1 MKIEGKFIF
10 KVAGTLTA
18 ISLVVALLLG
28 LTNML
33 TADKIA
39 AINKQKT
46 EEALA
51 KVVSAADCEFPP
63 MEEIPQAMIDAANEQ
78 GGKLSEVYEVQSGG
92 DTIGYAFKV
101 TASGS
106 QGNIVMIVGVDTDL
120 TVTGVSIVKASETA
134 GIGSKVIDNEATS
147 AGTGALDQ
155 FVGKSGAGT
164 LVVKQNI
171 DAVTG
176 ATVSTKG
183 VTKGVNAA
191 LAAAEAMEKPVS
203 KALEEIMENRRA
215 VRTDS
220 GSRAPRPVESAED
233 HAIAVAAPI
242 LAEGDVLGCVMFLSH
257 PGSPAAT
264 DLEFKLAQTV
274 AGFLGRQME
283 G

>member
-18 ISLVVALLLG
+18 ISLIVALLLG

-39 AINKQKT
+39 A
-46 EEALA
+46 
-51 KVVSAADCEFPP
+51 
-63 MEEIPQAMIDAANEQ
+63 MIDAANDQ

-120 TVTGVSIVKASETA
+120 TVTGVSIVSNSETA
-134 GIGSKVIDNEATS
+134 GIGSKVMDNEATS

-191 LAAAEAMEKPVS
+191 LAAAEAM
-203 KALEEIMENRRA
+203 N
-215 VRTDS
+215 
-220 GSRAPRPVESAED
+220 
-233 HAIAVAAPI
+233 
-242 LAEGDVLGCVMFLSH
+242 
-257 PGSPAAT
+257 
-264 DLEFKLAQTV
+264 
-274 AGFLGRQME
+274 
-283 G
+283 

>member
-63 MEEIPQAMIDAANEQ
+63 GVGRVEEIPQAVIDAANAQ
-78 GGKLSEVYEVQSGG
+78 GGKLSEMYEILVGG
-92 DTIGYAFKV
+92 ENAGYAFKV

-106 QGNIVMIVGVDTDL
+106 QGNIEMIVGVDADL
-120 TVTGVSIVKASETA
+120 AVTGVSIVKASETA

-191 LAAAEAMEKPVS
+191 LAAAEAM
-203 KALEEIMENRRA
+203 N
-215 VRTDS
+215 
-220 GSRAPRPVESAED
+220 
-233 HAIAVAAPI
+233 
-242 LAEGDVLGCVMFLSH
+242 
-257 PGSPAAT
+257 
-264 DLEFKLAQTV
+264 
-274 AGFLGRQME
+274 
-283 G
+283 

>member
-63 MEEIPQAMIDAANEQ
+63 MEEIPQAMIDAANDQ

-120 TVTGVSIVKASETA
+120 TVTGVSIVNNSETK
-134 GIGSKVIDNEATS
+134 GIGSNVATDTFL
-147 AGTGALDQ
+147 AQFNGMDGTQNIVMNQDYDAY
-155 FVGKSGAGT
+155 SGAT
-164 LVVKQNI
+164 I
-171 DAVTG
+171 S
-176 ATVSTKG
+176 STALFAAINDC
-183 VTKGVNAA
+183 VNCYNE
-191 LAAAEAMEKPVS
+191 LA
-203 KALEEIMENRRA
+203 
-215 VRTDS
+215 
-220 GSRAPRPVESAED
+220 
-233 HAIAVAAPI
+233 
-242 LAEGDVLGCVMFLSH
+242 
-257 PGSPAAT
+257 
-264 DLEFKLAQTV
+264 
-274 AGFLGRQME
+274 
-283 G
+283 

>member
-78 GGKLSEVYEVQSGG
+78 GGKLSEAYEVKSGG

-120 TVTGVSIVKASETA
+120 TVTGVSIVNNSETK
-134 GIGSKVIDNEATS
+134 GIGSNVATDS
-147 AGTGALDQ
+147 FLAQFDGMDGT
-155 FVGKSGAGT
+155 
-164 LVVKQNI
+164 QNI
-171 DAVTG
+171 TLGQGYDAVTG

-191 LAAAEAMEKPVS
+191 LAAAEAM
-203 KALEEIMENRRA
+203 N
-215 VRTDS
+215 
-220 GSRAPRPVESAED
+220 
-233 HAIAVAAPI
+233 
-242 LAEGDVLGCVMFLSH
+242 
-257 PGSPAAT
+257 
-264 DLEFKLAQTV
+264 
-274 AGFLGRQME
+274 
-283 G
+283 

>member
-78 GGKLSEVYEVQSGG
+78 GGKLSEVYEVKSGG

-120 TVTGVSIVKASETA
+120 TVTGVSIVNNSETK
-134 GIGSKVIDNEATS
+134 GIGSNVANDTFLAQFNGMD
-147 AGTGALDQ
+147 GTQNIAIGQGGFDAY
-155 FVGKSGAGT
+155 SGAT
-164 LVVKQNI
+164 I
-171 DAVTG
+171 
-176 ATVSTKG
+176 S
-183 VTKGVNAA
+183 
-191 LAAAEAMEKPVS
+191 S
-203 KALEEIMENRRA
+203 KALFA
-215 VRTDS
+215 
-220 GSRAPRPVESAED
+220 
-233 HAIAVAAPI
+233 AINDCVNCYNE
-242 LAEGDVLGCVMFLSH
+242 LA
-257 PGSPAAT
+257 
-264 DLEFKLAQTV
+264 
-274 AGFLGRQME
+274 
-283 G
+283 

>member
-78 GGKLSEVYEVQSGG
+78 GGKLSEVYEVKSGG

-120 TVTGVSIVKASETA
+120 TVTGVSIVNNSET
-134 GIGSKVIDNEATS
+134 
-147 AGTGALDQ
+147 
-155 FVGKSGAGT
+155 
-164 LVVKQNI
+164 
-171 DAVTG
+171 
-176 ATVSTKG
+176 
-183 VTKGVNAA
+183 
-191 LAAAEAMEKPVS
+191 
-203 KALEEIMENRRA
+203 
-215 VRTDS
+215 
-220 GSRAPRPVESAED
+220 
-233 HAIAVAAPI
+233 
-242 LAEGDVLGCVMFLSH
+242 
-257 PGSPAAT
+257 
-264 DLEFKLAQTV
+264 
-274 AGFLGRQME
+274 
-283 G
+283 

>member
-78 GGKLSEVYEVQSGG
+78 GGKLSEVYEVKSGG

-120 TVTGVSIVKASETA
+120 TVTGVSIVNNSETK
-134 GIGSKVIDNEATS
+134 GIGSNVATDS
-147 AGTGALDQ
+147 FLAQFDGMDGTQNITLGQGYDAY
-155 FVGKSGAGT
+155 SGAT
-164 LVVKQNI
+164 I
-171 DAVTG
+171 
-176 ATVSTKG
+176 S
-183 VTKGVNAA
+183 
-191 LAAAEAMEKPVS
+191 S
-203 KALEEIMENRRA
+203 KALFA
-215 VRTDS
+215 
-220 GSRAPRPVESAED
+220 
-233 HAIAVAAPI
+233 AINDCI
-242 LAEGDVLGCVMFLSH
+242 NCYNELA
-257 PGSPAAT
+257 
-264 DLEFKLAQTV
+264 
-274 AGFLGRQME
+274 
-283 G
+283 

>member
-39 AINKQKT
+39 AINRQKT

-63 MEEIPQAMIDAANEQ
+63 VEEIPQAVIDAANAH
-78 GGKLSEVYEVQSGG
+78 GGKLSEMYEILVGG
-92 DTIGYAFKV
+92 ENAGYAFKV

-106 QGNIVMIVGVDTDL
+106 QGNIEMIVGVDADL
-120 TVTGVSIVKASETA
+120 AVTGVSIVKASETA

-183 VTKGVNAA
+183 VNAA
-191 LAAAEAMEKPVS
+191 LAAAEAM
-203 KALEEIMENRRA
+203 N
-215 VRTDS
+215 
-220 GSRAPRPVESAED
+220 
-233 HAIAVAAPI
+233 
-242 LAEGDVLGCVMFLSH
+242 
-257 PGSPAAT
+257 
-264 DLEFKLAQTV
+264 
-274 AGFLGRQME
+274 
-283 G
+283 

>member
-33 TADKIA
+33 TAD
-39 AINKQKT
+39 
-46 EEALA
+46 
-51 KVVSAADCEFPP
+51 PP

-78 GGKLSEVYEVQSGG
+78 GGKLSEAYEVKSGG

-191 LAAAEAMEKPVS
+191 LAAAEAM
-203 KALEEIMENRRA
+203 N
-215 VRTDS
+215 
-220 GSRAPRPVESAED
+220 
-233 HAIAVAAPI
+233 
-242 LAEGDVLGCVMFLSH
+242 
-257 PGSPAAT
+257 
-264 DLEFKLAQTV
+264 
-274 AGFLGRQME
+274 
-283 G
+283 

>member
-51 KVVSAADCEFPP
+51 KVVSASDCEFPP
-63 MEEIPQAMIDAANEQ
+63 MEDIPQAMIDAANEQ

-106 QGNIVMIVGVDTDL
+106 QGNIVMIVGVGTDL
-120 TVTGVSIVKASETA
+120 TVTGVSIVNNSETK
-134 GIGSKVIDNEATS
+134 GIGSNVSTDDFLAQFNGMD
-147 AGTGALDQ
+147 GTQNIAIGQGGFDAY
-155 FVGKSGAGT
+155 SGAT
-164 LVVKQNI
+164 I
-171 DAVTG
+171 
-176 ATVSTKG
+176 S
-183 VTKGVNAA
+183 
-191 LAAAEAMEKPVS
+191 S
-203 KALEEIMENRRA
+203 KALFA
-215 VRTDS
+215 
-220 GSRAPRPVESAED
+220 
-233 HAIAVAAPI
+233 AINDCVNCYNE
-242 LAEGDVLGCVMFLSH
+242 LA
-257 PGSPAAT
+257 
-264 DLEFKLAQTV
+264 
-274 AGFLGRQME
+274 
-283 G
+283 